1 MNVTVLAINLLA
13 AAALVVSFIKD
24 RKKTVAA
31 LKAAL
36 RLFLRLLPFFVLVI
50 LLIGLLF
57 TFLPPEKLSSIIGE
71 QSGFSGVLLTAL
83 LGAVLHIPA
92 LISFPLAA
100 STLEMGASVTA
111 VAAFITTLTM
121 IGVVTLPIEIRELGK
136 QRALLRNGLSFIG
149 ALLISLLMGVI
160 L

>member
-121 IGVVTLPIEIRELGK
+121 IGVVTLPLEIRELGR

-149 ALLISLLMGVI
+149 ALLISLLIGVI